1 MSDEKKKK
9 SGQLIR
15 LDHRSLRKRKGAGA
29 GESVEEAAI
38 ILKLAGVHK
47 KLDEFSEAE
56 KLLRRS
62 LAIQER
68 LLDPGDPLIGATAF
82 ELGDLYELLERLP
95 EAEAFFKRSLA
106 VRARVQEGQP
116 VDFVESGWRLGLVLF
131 ERGSLAEAEAV
142 LRPMIQFTEAVK
154 EPNEDQKEQLRLLYQ
169 TLGKVLMG
177 LERFPEALQAH
188 QHAVK
193 LLEQEGLSR
202 DLGFF
207 DALCYLGETYLH
219 MEDFEAAEAQLLRAL
234 AVAEELFGPED
245 PEYVEVLERL
255 QEVYEAMW
263 GRLNPGRASS

>member
-15 LDHRSLRKRKGAGA
+15 LDHRSLRKRKGAGV
-29 GESVEEAAI
+29 GESVEEAAV

-68 LLDPGDPLIGATAF
+68 LLDAADPLIGTTTF

-95 EAEAFFKRSLA
+95 ESENQFKRSLA
-106 VRARVQEGQP
+106 VRVRTQAENP
-116 VDFVESGWRLGLVLF
+116 TEFVESGWRLSLVLF
-131 ERGSLAEAEAV
+131 ERGNLAESEGV
-142 LRPMIQFTEAVK
+142 LGPMIQFLEALA
-154 EPNEDQKEQLRLLYQ
+154 ERNDDQKEQLRLLYQ

-177 LERFPEALQAH
+177 LKRFDEALKAH
-188 QHAVK
+188 HRALE
-193 LLEQEGLSR
+193 LLEQDGLQE
-202 DLGFF
+202 DLGTF
-207 DALCYLGETYLH
+207 DALCYLGETHLH
-219 MEDFEAAEAQLLRAL
+219 MEDFESSENFLLRAL
-234 AVAEELFGPED
+234 SLAELLFGPED

-255 QEVYEAMW
+255 QEVYEAVW
-263 GRLNPGRASS
+263 GRLNPGSVTS